1 MFLFD
6 LFNKRE
12 IDLLDALDKKGERH
26 RPLYDMLTVLDTKS
40 SSLMIFNSVLAIVTA
55 EPFFGS
61 FKHDKVILFFVM
73 LATISSLISFFV
85 VRVSW
90 PFLGKVDNES
100 ELINLVREVDRRTRM
115 YQASWL
121 ISFFTVI
128 ALISFMAFWLFQ

>member
-12 IDLLDALDKKGERH
+12 IGLLVAIDQKGERH
-26 RPLYDMLTVLDTKS
+26 RPLYDMLTVLDAKS

-61 FKHDKVILFFVM
+61 FKHEKVILLLVL

-90 PFLGKVDNES
+90 PFLGKVNNEG
-100 ELINLVREVDRRTRM
+100 ELANLAR
-115 YQASWL
+115 
-121 ISFFTVI
+121 
-128 ALISFMAFWLFQ
+128 